1 MIFNFKFNNL
11 NNFKNN
17 KNMEDERPIRPMK
30 PMKET
35 DQNIDYISLENLP
48 ILKEEQLSQENISS
62 NLTKMVET
70 PKWKLTFEA
79 MIYFRCVNKQNP
91 SLIKNII
98 PQLVKYLIKLS
109 NSIRSGISKESIIL
123 VGEILHNFVCENPE
137 DLETIKQL
145 LNILI
150 QCASSNKKFI
160 KDTSNELIQN
170 GIIKNKNY
178 LNLETI
184 CIIIDLMK
192 DKKSSVCEICFNV
205 YEQMIK
211 SININNNDI
220 SDNTWNKFF
229 DKINELYSAKKEIY
243 IKKCVKILEYFEK
256 TLSKNNFEELLNKLN
271 RNEDIKKYEQW
282 LILGTKK
289 NSTQMSFKEFMKTK
303 KGFGLEN
310 K

>member
-1 MIFNFKFNNL
+1 
-11 NNFKNN
+11 
-17 KNMEDERPIRPMK
+17 MEDERPIRPMK

-35 DQNIDYISLENLP
+35 EQNIDYISLEKLP
-48 ILKEEQLSQENISS
+48 ILSEEQLSQENISN

-79 MIYFRCVNKQNP
+79 MIYFRSVNKQNP
-91 SLIKNII
+91 SIIKNII
-98 PQLVKYLIKLS
+98 PQLSKYLLKLS

-123 VGEILHNFVCENPE
+123 VGEILNNFINENPE
-137 DLETIKQL
+137 DLEIIKQL

-192 DKKSSVCEICFNV
+192 DKKSSVCEICFNI
-205 YEQMIK
+205 YDQMIK
-211 SININNNDI
+211 NININSKDI
-220 SDNTWNKFF
+220 NENIWNKFF

-243 IKKCVKILEYFEK
+243 TKKCVKILEYFKK
-256 TLSKNNFEELLNKLN
+256 TLNKNNFEELLNKLN
-271 RNEDIKKYEQW
+271 RNEDIKNYEQW

>member
-1 MIFNFKFNNL
+1 
-11 NNFKNN
+11 
-17 KNMEDERPIRPMK
+17 MEDERPIHPMK
-30 PMKET
+30 RMKEI
-35 DQNIDYISLENLP
+35 DQNIDYISSENLP
-48 ILKEEQLSQENISS
+48 ILSEDQLSQENISF

-79 MIYFRCVNKQNP
+79 MIFFRSVNKQNP

-98 PQLVKYLIKLS
+98 PQLSKYLIKLS

-123 VGEILHNFVCENPE
+123 VGEILNSFIIENSE
-137 DLETIKQL
+137 DLEIIKQL

-150 QCASSNKKFI
+150 QCSSSNKKFI

-178 LNLETI
+178 LNLEII

-192 DKKSSVCEICFNV
+192 DKKSSVGEICFNI

-211 SININNNDI
+211 DININNKDI
-220 SDNTWNKFF
+220 NENIWNKFF
-229 DKINELYSAKKEIY
+229 GKINELYSAKKEIY
-243 IKKCVKILEYFEK
+243 TKKCLKILEYFEK
-256 TLSKNNFEELLNKLN
+256 TLNKNNFEELLNKLN
-271 RNEDIKKYEQW
+271 RSEDIKKYEQW
-282 LILGTKK
+282 LILGAKK